1 MDSPLIIGPYVMIPT
16 PTDEYPAQ
24 TGLPD
29 LAQTQDTPIP
39 VTELLDPPDPVDMG
53 YQETEFIEEIV
64 LPEIEPVIET
74 QMAETLNR
82 LLDQQQI
89 DG

>member
-1 MDSPLIIGPYVMIPT
+1 MDSPLIIGPYVMLPT
-16 PTDEYPAQ
+16 PTDEFPAQ
-24 TGLPD
+24 TGLPS
-29 LAQTQDTPIP
+29 AEKTQDTPIP

-64 LPEIEPVIET
+64 LAEIEPVIET

-82 LLDQQQI
+82 LLNQDMLA
-89 DG
+89 